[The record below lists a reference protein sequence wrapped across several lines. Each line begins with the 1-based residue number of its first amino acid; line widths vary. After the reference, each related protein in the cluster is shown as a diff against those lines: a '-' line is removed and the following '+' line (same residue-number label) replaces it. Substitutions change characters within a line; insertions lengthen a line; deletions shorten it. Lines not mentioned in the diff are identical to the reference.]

1 MVSGFG
7 GEKRFDENEI
17 SAAFSFFGGNLR
29 LIPLPTC
36 QEMQY
41 YKVGEIR
48 AGTQRSLESLTGWK
62 GSEDVLVSSVV
73 LARDLGQIQIPG
85 NPRVVPSTHTC
96 NFKRHLVSTSFRFS
110 SEQRPIRIRPKM

>member
-1 MVSGFG
+1 
-7 GEKRFDENEI
+7 
-17 SAAFSFFGGNLR
+17 
-29 LIPLPTC
+29 
-36 QEMQY
+36 MQY

-96 NFKRHLVSTSFRFS
+96 NFKRHLVSTSFAFRLNKDLFAFV
-110 SEQRPIRIRPKM
+110 PKCETELGLFFGEYENTPVGLWRK